1 MLKVSSIFCKP
12 WDAKKKKNMKK
23 SQELIFRKQI
33 NSLHIQGLLG
43 IYKVIFILIS
53 QVWLWYNIASNQRE
67 FCANSRV
74 TGLFCWQSVTIEW
87 AYVLCSHHIHCEYVS
102 CFNWKLDIH
111 LWKLFELLRLSFQWV
126 KPRLKYWS
134 PNSNL
139 TTEGN
144 LYSGRPFI
152 SLCLLT
158 FP

>member
-1 MLKVSSIFCKP
+1 MRC
-12 WDAKKKKNMKK
+12 KKKKKYEK

-87 AYVLCSHHIHCEYVS
+87 AYVLCSHHIHREYVS